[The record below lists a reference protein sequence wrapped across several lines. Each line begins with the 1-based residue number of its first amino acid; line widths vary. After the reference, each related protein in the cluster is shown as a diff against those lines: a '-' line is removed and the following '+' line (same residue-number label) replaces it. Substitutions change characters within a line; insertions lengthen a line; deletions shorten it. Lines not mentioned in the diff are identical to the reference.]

1 VNVNQ
6 STCSLPGYTLA
17 YLFNATVVP
26 RGPLVYLT
34 LWPECL
40 AKPNV
45 STPNADDAAIT
56 STMAI
61 LINEDD
67 SVFVCAGGT
76 TNIILDISSYFAQ

>member
-1 VNVNQ
+1 
-6 STCSLPGYTLA
+6 
-17 YLFNATVVP
+17 
-26 RGPLVYLT
+26 